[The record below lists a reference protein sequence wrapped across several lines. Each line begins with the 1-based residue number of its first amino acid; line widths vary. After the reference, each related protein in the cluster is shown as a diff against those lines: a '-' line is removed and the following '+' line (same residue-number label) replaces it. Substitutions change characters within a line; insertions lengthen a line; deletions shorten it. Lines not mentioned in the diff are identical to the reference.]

1 MKNFRIK
8 VLLLGLMVLLLVF
21 SLGCGKTQKLKI
33 IEVKKP
39 GIPVVHFRVMV
50 FSGSADDP
58 KGKEGL
64 ANFTFSLLKKGT
76 QSYNREQIEDLLD
89 FLSARINV
97 EVDKEA
103 IVISGTTLK
112 ENLDRFYPLFSEV
125 LLKPTF
131 PEEEIEKQKKDQE
144 DGINMLVQ
152 DDAELVKECLQDFI
166 YKDHPYGHPPVGNLS
181 AIKGFTKEDVQNFY
195 NTHFVKNNLVI
206 GLAGDIDQSLVDKV
220 RKDFS
225 GLKEG
230 EVTHPERVVQPL
242 KGRKLLLVEKEG
254 RDQTQ
259 LCFGHPLSFTR
270 KDEIIFFPLYVAN
283 TYFGK
288 HREQFGVLFRTV
300 RTARGLSYGAYS
312 YMEYF
317 QQAGWSN
324 LASPNTP
331 RHDQYFS
338 IWTYPKRINGK
349 FTMKLVLKDL
359 TDLVENGVPEKE
371 LERYKDFEINH
382 FPFEIETPQRKLGQL
397 MDEEFYGNYGF
408 VDNFEKKMKEVT
420 SVQVSQDLKKYI
432 FPEDLIIVA
441 IVSNAEDFKKEL
453 LSDKTVIEYP
463 SGAEGSLL
471 KEEDEK
477 IKAFDL
483 KIKPED
489 ITVIKASELFK

>member
-220 RKDFS
+220 R
-225 GLKEG
+225 
-230 EVTHPERVVQPL
+230 
-242 KGRKLLLVEKEG
+242 KEG

>member
-1 MKNFRIK
+1 MI
-8 VLLLGLMVLLLVF
+8 
-21 SLGCGKTQKLKI
+21 
-33 IEVKKP
+33 
-39 GIPVVHFRVMV
+39 

-103 IVISGTTLK
+103 IVITGTTLK

-144 DGINMLVQ
+144 DGINILVQ

-166 YKDHPYGHPPVGNLS
+166 YSDHPYGHPPVGSLS
-181 AIKGFTKEDVQNFY
+181 AIKGFTKDDALNFY

-230 EVTHPERVVQPL
+230 QAVHPERVAQPL
-242 KGRKLLLVEKEG
+242 KGRKLFLVEKEG

-259 LCFGHPLSFTR
+259 LCFGHPLSFNR
-270 KDEIIFFPLYVAN
+270 KDEKIFFPLYVAN

-300 RTARGLSYGAYS
+300 RTAHGLSYGAYS
-312 YMEYF
+312 YIEYF

-338 IWTYPKRINGK
+338 IWTYPKKVNGK
-349 FTMKLVLKDL
+349 FAMKLVLKDL

-371 LERYKDFEINH
+371 LERYKSFEINH

-397 MDEEFYGNYGF
+397 IDEEFYGNHGF
-408 VDNFEKKMKEVT
+408 VDNFERKMKDVT
-420 SVQVSQDLKKYI
+420 SAQVNQALKKYI

-463 SGAEGSLL
+463 SGAEGALL

-489 ITVIKASELFK
+489 ITIIKASELFK

>member
-220 RKDFS
+220 RK
-225 GLKEG
+225 
-230 EVTHPERVVQPL
+230 
-242 KGRKLLLVEKEG
+242 EG

-349 FTMKLVLKDL
+349 FSMKLVLKDL

>member
-1 MKNFRIK
+1 MKNQRLKILFLGLA
-8 VLLLGLMVLLLVF
+8 VLLSIFLL
-21 SLGCGKTQKLKI
+21 SCSKAQKLKI
-33 IEVKKP
+33 LEVKKP
-39 GIPVVHFRVMV
+39 GIPVVHFRIMV

-58 KGKEGL
+58 EGKEGL
-64 ANFTFSLLKKGT
+64 ADFTFSLLKKGT
-76 QSYNREQIEDLLD
+76 RSYNRDQIEDLLD
-89 FLSARINV
+89 FLSAGINV

-103 IVISGTTLK
+103 IVISGITLK
-112 ENLDRFYPLFSEV
+112 ENLDKFFPLFSEV

-166 YKDHPYGHPPVGNLS
+166 YKNHPYGHPPVGNLS
-181 AIKGFTKEDVQNFY
+181 AIKGFTREDVLNFY
-195 NTHFVKNNLVI
+195 NAHFVKNNLVI
-206 GLAGDIDQSLVDKV
+206 GLAGDIDQSLVDRV

-230 EVTHPERVVQPL
+230 EVTHPERIVQPL
-242 KGRKLLLVEKEG
+242 KGRKLFLVEKEG

-259 LCFGHPLSFTR
+259 LCFGHPLSFNR
-270 KDEIIFFPLYVAN
+270 KDEKIFFPLYVAN

-288 HREQFGVLFRTV
+288 HREQFGVLFHTV
-300 RTARGLSYGAYS
+300 RAARGLSYGAYS

-324 LASPNTP
+324 LASPGVP
-331 RHDQYFS
+331 RRDQYFS
-338 IWTYPKRINGK
+338 IWTYPKSINGK

-371 LERYKDFEINH
+371 LERYKSFEINH
-382 FPFEIETPQRKLGQL
+382 FPFEIETPQRRLGQL
-397 MDEEFYGNYGF
+397 MDEEFYGNYRF
-408 VDNFEKKMKEVT
+408 VDNFERNVKAIT
-420 SVQVSQDLKKYI
+420 PDQVNPDLKKYI

-441 IVSNAEDFKKEL
+441 IVSNADDFKKEL
-453 LSDKTVIEYP
+453 FSDKTVIEYP
-463 SGAEGSLL
+463 SGAEGSSL
-471 KEEDEK
+471 KEEDEI

-489 ITVIKASELFK
+489 ITIVKVSELFK

>member
-1 MKNFRIK
+1 MRNLRLK
-8 VLLLGLMVLLLVF
+8 VLLLGLMIFLLVF
-21 SLGCGKTQKLKI
+21 SLGCGKTPKLKI
-33 IEVKKP
+33 LEVKKP
-39 GIPVVHFRVMV
+39 GIPVVHFQVMV

-89 FLSARINV
+89 FLSAGINV

-103 IVISGTTLK
+103 IVISGITLK
-112 ENLDRFYPLFSEV
+112 ENLDKFFPLFSEV

-131 PEEEIEKQKKDQE
+131 PEEEVEKQKKDQE
-144 DGINMLVQ
+144 DEINMLVQ

-166 YKDHPYGHPPVGNLS
+166 YKEHPYGHPPVGNLS

-195 NTHFVKNNLVI
+195 NAHFVKNNLVI

-225 GLKEG
+225 ILSEG
-230 EVTHPERVVQPL
+230 EVTHPERVVQPV
-242 KGRKLLLVEKEG
+242 KGRKLFLIEKEG

-259 LCFGHPLSFTR
+259 LCFGHPLSFNR
-270 KDEIIFFPLYVAN
+270 KDEDIYFPLYVVN

-300 RTARGLSYGAYS
+300 RTDHGLSYGAYS
-312 YMEYF
+312 YIEYF

-338 IWTYPKRINGK
+338 IWTYPKKVNGK

-371 LERYKDFEINH
+371 LERYKSFEINH

-408 VDNFEKKMKEVT
+408 VDNFERKMKDVT
-420 SVQVSQDLKKYI
+420 STQVNQDLKKYI

-441 IVSNAEDFKKEL
+441 IVSNADDFKKEL

-463 SGAEGSLL
+463 SGAEGALL
-471 KEEDEK
+471 KEEDER
-477 IKAFDL
+477 IKTFDL